1 MQITFNPHD
10 PKDVAVIENLLQATY
25 MTGGPD
31 GAALAACAGRNCGS
45 TNPAQHSEECH
56 ADHEATVSGVDS
68 AKIFAGNATVPATS
82 AQSAEPGPAAEQTGA
97 ASADPA
103 QQAGQNALAHG
114 QAMGNHV
121 ASVASAPAPQAGQ
134 SNLSFDS
141 AGIPWDARIHAETK
155 AQKKDGTWRTKRG
168 VDKDY
173 VKQITDE
180 LRAQHSDVSQATI
193 PPVPGQA
200 QQEATAPPPPTVSAP
215 TNTAPPP
222 PTTVVPTTAS
232 AGQITTFPDF
242 MKAVTQYMA
251 ANGITM
257 IDINNMLSSTMGI
270 QSAAM
275 LSNKPELIPQALAN
289 IGIQ

>member
-25 MTGGPD
+25 MTGDPD

-45 TNPAQHSEECH
+45 TNPAQHSEKCH
-56 ADHEATVSGVDS
+56 ADYEATVSGVDS
-68 AKIFAGNATVPATS
+68 AKVFAGNATAPATS
-82 AQSAEPGPAAEQTGA
+82 AQSAEPGPAAEQTGV
-97 ASADPA
+97 ASAD
-103 QQAGQNALAHG
+103 
-114 QAMGNHV
+114 
-121 ASVASAPAPQAGQ
+121 PAPQAGQ

-222 PTTVVPTTAS
+222 PTTVAPTTAS